1 MSARWTRSCAKAPT
15 PGSRYARGSAHSS
28 LASVTP
34 RTRTATRSPVAR
46 AFPSVGGGAR
56 RDLSDLSDPA
66 PGGRLP
72 SLLPAPV
79 SQDRKGVTPLMLACE
94 GGHVEVVRRLLAA
107 GAPWNELDN
116 DNHCAG
122 EWASASGHGELAHM
136 LIEHAVQAELVL
148 GVVARRDR
156 EPDLSYLATP
166 VRYDGDDK
174 LLDEDNDAVM
184 MSWESPLMRLHARLI
199 CAAKGDVLN
208 VGFGM
213 GIIDGYIADENKT
226 RSHTIIEAHP
236 DVYAHM
242 GRRGWMKKKNVRV
255 EFGRWQD
262 VLNAIADANDALPGG
277 VSNENARLFDGVFF
291 DTYGE
296 EWDDM
301 REFHALLPRV
311 MRPGGVYSY
320 FNGLAPDNIF
330 FHTVYCRLA
339 AKELGR
345 LGFETSFDV
354 VPIDTKSDEIWK
366 GVKRRYWWGD
376 TYFLPTC
383 VLSGGTEGG

>member
-1 MSARWTRSCAKAPT
+1 MARVATDGPLTRPRAD
-15 PGSRYARGSAHSS
+15 
-28 LASVTP
+28 AS
-34 RTRTATRSPVAR
+34 
-46 AFPSVGGGAR
+46 
-56 RDLSDLSDPA
+56 
-66 PGGRLP
+66 LP
-72 SLLPAPV
+72 SV

-94 GGHVEVVRRLLAA
+94 GGHVEVVRCLLAA

-116 DNHCAG
+116 ENHCAG
-122 EWASASGHGELAHM
+122 EWASASGHAELAQA

-148 GVVARRDR
+148 GIVGRRDR
-156 EPDLSYLATP
+156 EPDLSYLETP

-174 LLDEDNDAVM
+174 LLDENNDAVM
-184 MSWESPLMRLHARLI
+184 MSWEAPLMREHARVI
-199 CAAKGDVLN
+199 CAARGDVLN

-213 GIIDGYIADENKT
+213 GIIDGYIADENVT

-242 GRRGWMKKKNVRV
+242 RRVGWPERKNVRV
-255 EFGRWQD
+255 EYGRWQS
-262 VLNAIADANDALPGG
+262 VLRAIADANDALPGG
-277 VSNENARLFDGVFF
+277 VRDENARLFDGVFF

-301 REFHALLPRV
+301 REFHALLPRI

-330 FHTVYCRLA
+330 FHTVYCQLA

-383 VLSGGTEGG
+383 VLGGGTKGG